1 MSNYTQGQNVGQTH
15 VMNTLITL
23 LLLCY
28 DYSWFVEKNTFR
40 QTYTVMFLEGREMGR
55 GVDGWNCAFVFVFV
69 HSLSFSCYYA
79 LYAN

>member
-40 QTYTVMFLEGREMGR
+40 QTYIYSYVFGGKGDGEGG
-55 GVDGWNCAFVFVFV
+55 GWVELRFCICFCTQLKF
-69 HSLSFSCYYA
+69 
-79 LYAN
+79 